1 MVERLR
7 CHVTVAA
14 VIERDGRYLFVEE
27 RVAGRRVLNQPAGHL
42 EAGEDLRQAVIREVR
57 EETGLEFSPEAWLG
71 CELLAL
77 SDDAVILRV
86 AFTGRAAGGS
96 PAAQRDPDILATH
109 WLTTEEAADWG
120 PLRSPLVMRSL
131 ERHQTGL
138 RLPLEALGSLVSAV
152 P

>member
-1 MVERLR
+1 
-7 CHVTVAA
+7 
-14 VIERDGRYLFVEE
+14 
-27 RVAGRRVLNQPAGHL
+27 VLNQPAGHL
-42 EAGEDLRQAVIREVR
+42 EAGEDLCQAVVREVR

-96 PAAQRDPDILATH
+96 PAAERDPDILATH
-109 WLTTEEAADWG
+109 WLTAEEATAWG

-131 ERHQTGL
+131 ECHQTGL
-138 RLPLEALGSLVSAV
+138 RLPLETLGPLVFAV
-152 P
+152 S

>member
-27 RVAGRRVLNQPAGHL
+27 RIAGQRVLNQPAGHL
-42 EAGEDLRQAVIREVR
+42 EAGEDLHQAVIREVR

-71 CELLAL
+71 CELLTL
-77 SDDAVILRV
+77 SDGAVILRV
-86 AFTGRAAGGS
+86 AFTGRAAGGA
-96 PAAQRDPDILATH
+96 PVAERDPAILGTH
-109 WLTTEEAADWG
+109 WLTAEEAIAWG
-120 PLRSPLVMRSL
+120 PLRSPLVLRSL

-138 RLPLEALGSLVSAV
+138 RLPLETLGPLLSAV
-152 P
+152 S